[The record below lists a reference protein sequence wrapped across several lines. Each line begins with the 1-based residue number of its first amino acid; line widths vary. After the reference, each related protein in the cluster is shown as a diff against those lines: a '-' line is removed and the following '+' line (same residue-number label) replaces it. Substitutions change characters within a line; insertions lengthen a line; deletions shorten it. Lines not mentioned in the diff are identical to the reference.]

1 MNLNNIKIELLIKLL
16 NFINFIN
23 IDISF
28 TIDTVFILWIL
39 NFFIYTYYV
48 KIK

>member
-28 TIDTVFILWIL
+28 TIDTVFIL
-39 NFFIYTYYV
+39 
-48 KIK
+48 